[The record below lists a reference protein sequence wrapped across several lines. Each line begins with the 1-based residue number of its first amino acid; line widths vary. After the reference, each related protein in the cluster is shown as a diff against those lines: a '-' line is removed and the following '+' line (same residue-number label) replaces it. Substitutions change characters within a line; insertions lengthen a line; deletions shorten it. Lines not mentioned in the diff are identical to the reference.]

1 VGARHWGKIAIAEVF
16 QFHIAFLTLVR
27 TYFGPHR
34 SPNSQIAIT
43 APKEAPLNRFI
54 FTLYFY
60 GRLRDTEV
68 GTFVEKSVN
77 EKCNNRNLKLIEIKW
92 FVYWVRWWIKNA
104 HDYRSKLFFLLPICI
119 CFYFFGGKRKRFE
132 SHAQAVSI
140 MRDLGCRDLRDPRIS
155 HADNCEEIKFR
166 IALIFNCRDL
176 ILFGFRWQMAIW
188 RGFEDLFGK
197 TWSDNDLSR

>member
-1 VGARHWGKIAIAEVF
+1 MLI
-16 QFHIAFLTLVR
+16 
-27 TYFGPHR
+27 
-34 SPNSQIAIT
+34 
-43 APKEAPLNRFI
+43 
-54 FTLYFY
+54 
-60 GRLRDTEV
+60 RDV
-68 GTFVEKSVN
+68 
-77 EKCNNRNLKLIEIKW
+77 KLIIFSW
-92 FVYWVRWWIKNA
+92 GCAYAVCDRRF
-104 HDYRSKLFFLLPICI
+104 LFSTFSPLLLPICI

-188 RGFEDLFGK
+188 RGFEDLFRK